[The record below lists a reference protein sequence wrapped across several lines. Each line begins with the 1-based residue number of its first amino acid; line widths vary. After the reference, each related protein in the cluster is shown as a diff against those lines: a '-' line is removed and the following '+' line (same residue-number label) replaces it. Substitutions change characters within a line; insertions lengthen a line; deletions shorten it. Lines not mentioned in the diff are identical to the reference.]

1 MYKRY
6 SDPTRVLESMSW
18 DAIPGFIERMAKE
31 EQKEQLYEFWVE
43 QFQYIQLPFEDFL
56 QDSLQSNNKQSN
68 DNISQLNKAERKEEL
83 KRREAKSNWNL
94 KEIT

>member
-6 SDPTRVLESMSW
+6 SDPFSVLESMSW
-18 DAIPGFIERMAKE
+18 DAIPGFIKRMAKE

-43 QFQYIQLPFEDFL
+43 QFQHIQQPFEEFL
-56 QDSLQSNNKQSN
+56 QDSLKSNNEQSN
-68 DNISQLNKAERKEEL
+68 DNISQLSKAERKEEL
-83 KRREAKSNWNL
+83 RRREAKSNWNL